1 MEDALKRA
9 IHALT
14 NLGENIELV
23 LQDGEYNVITDSLS
37 LAKNI
42 PAIVAVWNERKD
54 VWDCIKNLEDDE
66 DYRQE
71 IYDYFIEDFDLEN
84 DEIEG
89 WIERK
94 ITLFKQ
100 TFELIQKWIDEF
112 SKKDSEE
119 EEEE

>member
-119 EEEE
+119 EEE